1 MIKVTIWYERLEE
14 ATVPAVLQAYPEGMS
29 EAIAQG
35 LRCDDIQVR
44 QVYLQDPDCGIT
56 PELLKDT
63 DVLMWWGHMGH
74 HLVPDSVAQLVKD
87 EVLKGMG
94 AIFLHSAHFSKPF
107 RALMGT
113 ACTLTWREN
122 GDVERVW
129 VTNPAHPIAQG
140 VNRYIR
146 LAHEETYGEPFD
158 IPEPDELVFIGGFS
172 GGEVFRSGCCFRRG
186 AGKIFYFQPGHE
198 TVPTYFNEDVRT
210 VLRNAVRWAAPA
222 YRTDT
227 LDCPHVAIPE

>member
-1 MIKVTIWYERLEE
+1 M
-14 ATVPAVLQAYPEGMS
+14 
-29 EAIAQG
+29 
-35 LRCDDIQVR
+35 
-44 QVYLQDPDCGIT
+44 
-56 PELLKDT
+56 
-63 DVLMWWGHMGH
+63 
-74 HLVPDSVAQLVKD
+74 
-87 EVLKGMG
+87 
-94 AIFLHSAHFSKPF
+94 SKPF

-210 VLRNAVRWAAPA
+210 VLRNAVRWAAPT
-222 YRTDT
+222 YRIDA
-227 LDCPHVAIPE
+227 LDCPHTAIPE